1 MEPVVV
7 LGLWVGRLD
16 RAETADPAVKAH
28 PELHIV
34 EEPTRAREGVL
45 ARPDVQVLR
54 VMMAV

>member
-1 MEPVVV
+1 M
-7 LGLWVGRLD
+7 GRLD